1 MAVLPASHQLRLHDL
16 RMELGEGVHLAS
28 EEEVEEIFID
38 CARGAVPPV
47 GECYGLDVIVDN
59 SLNDHSDF
67 YIEGGDH
74 ATLVHMTSHEFARLN
89 PRAQHGSFSVR
100 V

>member
-1 MAVLPASHQLRLHDL
+1 
-16 RMELGEGVHLAS
+16 MELGRSVHLAS
-28 EEEVEEIFID
+28 EEEVEDIFVD

-67 YIEGGDH
+67 YIEGGRSRHVGAHDPP
-74 ATLVHMTSHEFARLN
+74 ANSR
-89 PRAQHGSFSVR
+89 G
-100 V
+100 